1 MQEGSVPSP
10 VQLGFGFTPYSP
22 LLFLQRPA
30 AHLPG
35 AALRFMAMGKKT
47 GRGGFWEEE
56 INGYQWCDRKVSWR
70 KERSGLREHGSDNG
84 LDRVKEKKKDRKF
97 TFVTGEKEEARKGDE
112 MGEDTV
118 KLTARRCEVEEGNFF
133 LQNMQMGLTAMFH

>member
-1 MQEGSVPSP
+1 MNVTQGILQEGSVPSP
-10 VQLGFGFTPYSP
+10 VQLGVGFTPYSP
-22 LLFLQRPA
+22 LLFLQHPA

-84 LDRVKEKKKDRKF
+84 LDRVKEKKRQ
-97 TFVTGEKEEARKGDE
+97 EIHICYRRKGGSKE
-112 MGEDTV
+112 RG
-118 KLTARRCEVEEGNFF
+118 
-133 LQNMQMGLTAMFH
+133 